1 MDVVYERCCGLDVHT
16 RTVVACLVVPGPA
29 GQPRKEV
36 RTFGTMTDDL
46 RQLAAWLTEAAVGAV
61 AMERTGVY
69 WKPIWNLLEDGPFEL
84 VLANAQH
91 IKQVPGRKTDVKDA
105 EWIADLLRHG
115 LIRASFVPDRAQREL
130 RELTRYRTALIRERA
145 AEVNRLQ
152 KVLEGANIKLP
163 SVASNV
169 VGVSGRAILAQLVAG
184 ETDAAALAE
193 LARGRLRQKLPQ
205 LERALA
211 GRVGPHQRFL
221 VAQQLAHLDA
231 LDELIGRVS
240 DEIAERLRPCEALL
254 QRLDTIPGVGRQAA
268 EVLVAE
274 VGTDARRFPTAGH
287 LASWAG
293 VCPGHHES
301 AGKRLSGRTRKG
313 SPWLRATLIQLAY
326 AAARTKH
333 TYLAARYHRLAAR
346 RGPKRAALALGHS
359 VLVAVWHLL
368 RDPSAGYH
376 DLGPGHADERNR
388 QAVQRRLVR
397 RLEGLGYRVRLEPS
411 PPAA

>member
-1 MDVVYERCCGLDVHT
+1 M
-16 RTVVACLVVPGPA
+16 
-29 GQPRKEV
+29 
-36 RTFGTMTDDL
+36 
-46 RQLAAWLTEAAVGAV
+46 LAT
-61 AMERTGVY
+61 
-69 WKPIWNLLEDGPFEL
+69 
-84 VLANAQH
+84 
-91 IKQVPGRKTDVKDA
+91 
-105 EWIADLLRHG
+105 
-115 LIRASFVPDRAQREL
+115 
-130 RELTRYRTALIRERA
+130 
-145 AEVNRLQ
+145 
-152 KVLEGANIKLP
+152 
-163 SVASNV
+163 
-169 VGVSGRAILAQLVAG
+169 
-184 ETDAAALAE
+184 

-240 DEIAERLRPCEALL
+240 DEIAERLRSCEAVL

-301 AGKRLSGRTRKG
+301 AGKRRSGRTRKG

-368 RDPSAGYH
+368 RDPTAGYH

>member
-1 MDVVYERCCGLDVHT
+1 VQERV
-16 RTVVACLVVPGPA
+16 
-29 GQPRKEV
+29 
-36 RTFGTMTDDL
+36 
-46 RQLAAWLTEAAVGAV
+46 
-61 AMERTGVY
+61 
-69 WKPIWNLLEDGPFEL
+69 
-84 VLANAQH
+84 
-91 IKQVPGRKTDVKDA
+91 
-105 EWIADLLRHG
+105 
-115 LIRASFVPDRAQREL
+115 
-130 RELTRYRTALIRERA
+130 

-152 KVLEGANIKLP
+152 KVLEGANVKLP
-163 SVASNV
+163 SVASDV

-184 ETDAAALAE
+184 ETDAAALAD

-231 LDELIGRVS
+231 LEELIGRVN
-240 DEIAERLRPCEALL
+240 DEIAERLRSCEAVL

-301 AGKRLSGRTRKG
+301 AGKRRSGRTRKG

-346 RGPKRAALALGHS
+346 RGPKRAALAIGHS

-368 RDPSAGYH
+368 RDPAAVSH
-376 DLGPGHADERNR
+376 DLGPAHVDERNR

-397 RLEGLGYRVRLEPS
+397 RLEGLGYRVSLEP
-411 PPAA
+411 PTTAA